1 MYLHVATTRSTHTD
15 RRDRAEQLSGRP
27 AGEQGELV
35 MAEIRLSAHVDAPI
49 DRVFELATDFKR
61 YPEWNVAFVE
71 VADVLGPP
79 DKVGT
84 RITATMT
91 LLDRKMQG
99 WAEIEVFNR
108 PRFVKLE
115 GVSTDGGKICM
126 EYLFKRIGLTT
137 DIEFY
142 SNYELPPG
150 PFAGIL
156 DWVYVNRAAERD
168 LRHSMEN
175 LKALVEAETPVLA

>member
-1 MYLHVATTRSTHTD
+1 
-15 RRDRAEQLSGRP
+15 
-27 AGEQGELV
+27 

-49 DRVFELATDFKR
+49 DRVFELATDFAR
-61 YPEWNVAFVE
+61 LPEWNVNFVDVAE
-71 VADVLGPP
+71 VVGPS
-79 DKVGT
+79 DQVGT
-84 RITATMT
+84 RISATMR
-91 LLDRKMQG
+91 LLGRKMEG
-99 WAEIEVFNR
+99 WAEIADFNR
-108 PRFVKLE
+108 PRFLKLE
-115 GVSTDGGKICM
+115 GVSTDGGRICI
-126 EYLFKRIGLTT
+126 EYLFKRVGLTT

-175 LKALVEAETPVLA
+175 LKALVEAETPVLT

>member
-1 MYLHVATTRSTHTD
+1 
-15 RRDRAEQLSGRP
+15 
-27 AGEQGELV
+27 
-35 MAEIRLSAHVDAPI
+35 MASIRLSAHVDAPI
-49 DRVFELATDFKR
+49 DRVFQMATDFKR

-71 VADVLGPP
+71 VAEVLGPP

-91 LLDRKMQG
+91 LLHRKMQG
-99 WAEIEVFNR
+99 WAEIADFNR
-108 PRFVKLE
+108 PRFLKLE

-126 EYLFKRIGLTT
+126 EYLFKRVGRTT

-142 SNYELPPG
+142 SNYELPAG
-150 PFAGIL
+150 PFDGIL
-156 DWVYVNRAAERD
+156 DWVFVERAAERD

-175 LKALVEAETPVLA
+175 LKALVEAANPALN